1 MIAASG
7 WGPLGASIVTDNKA
21 TRLVHRQFVLG
32 LSFHALLFDFGAG
45 FQFGFLRFSFPSLF
59 CCRFD
64 MSSTTPNPSAH
75 DMQPGLGRT
84 AAMLGLSAQLGGRE
98 GELQKMLIDE
108 RIKSENFRTQY
119 QSLKEETTR

>member
-1 MIAASG
+1 
-7 WGPLGASIVTDNKA
+7 
-21 TRLVHRQFVLG
+21 
-32 LSFHALLFDFGAG
+32 
-45 FQFGFLRFSFPSLF
+45 
-59 CCRFD
+59 
-64 MSSTTPNPSAH
+64 MSSTAPNQSAQN
-75 DMQPGLGRT
+75 MQPGLGRT